1 MSTKPQIALR
11 LLCFCA
17 AQTLLV
23 LGLAQ
28 AFGLFESDEG
38 LPIALALMTAGLLLA
53 MWGVIDPMV
62 PQAGRLFTWA
72 IKGPVFAVCLVCTAV
87 TLVDV
92 VTILYELQWM
102 S

>member
-23 LGLAQ
+23 LGLARSLDVFKSGE
-28 AFGLFESDEG
+28 AV
-38 LPIALALMTAGLLLA
+38 PVALALIAAGLLLA
-53 MWGVIDPMV
+53 MWGVIDPLV
-62 PQAGRLFTWA
+62 PEAGRLFTWA
-72 IKGPVFAVCLVCTAV
+72 IKGAVFAVCLLGT
-87 TLVDV
+87 TLTLINV
-92 VTILYELQWM
+92 VTILHEVQWL